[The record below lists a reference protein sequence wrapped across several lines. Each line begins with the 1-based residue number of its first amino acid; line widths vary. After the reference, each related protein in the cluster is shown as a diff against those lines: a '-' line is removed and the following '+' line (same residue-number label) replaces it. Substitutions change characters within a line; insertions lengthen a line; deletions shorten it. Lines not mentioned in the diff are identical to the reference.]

1 MCQLFYVIGPSGA
14 GKDSLMLAAR
24 QSLDGE
30 KFAFAH
36 RYITR
41 PADAGSENF
50 VALSRAEYAVRHAHG
65 LFWLTWTSHDLQYAI
80 GREVLSWLQSGLTVI
95 VNGSREYLSQAQKLC
110 ELSDVQL
117 IPVWVHCD
125 SQVLAQRLRARGR
138 ETAPQIEE
146 RLVRAAQ
153 FSAPD
158 GALVI
163 DNSGSLQQALAQWLP
178 SLKQRA
184 CDA

>member
-1 MCQLFYVIGPSGA
+1 MRQLFYVIGPSGS

-24 QSLDGE
+24 QTLDGE
-30 KFAFAH
+30 RIAFAH

-41 PADAGSENF
+41 PADAGGENF
-50 VALSRAEYAVRHAHG
+50 VSLSKAEFAVRDANG
-65 LFWLTWTSHDLQYAI
+65 LLWLTWASHDLQYAI

-110 ELSDVQL
+110 ELSGVQL

-138 ETAPQIEE
+138 ETEAQIQE
-146 RLVRAAQ
+146 RIVRASK
-153 FSAPD
+153 FIAPAD
-158 GALVI
+158 ALVI
-163 DNSGSLQQALAQWLP
+163 DNSGTLESAVAQWLP
-178 SLKQRA
+178 LLKQA
-184 CDA
+184 LNHV